1 MVSFSA
7 LIEILEHGLGIFQIN
22 KCLVAKPLLINVTQ
36 TNKHLNITT
45 FVCTLIANNV
55 LSTWIFTFKD
65 VIKISKLK
73 KEIRDCSRKE
83 GNKYPI
89 VNGYHPPAGIGYC

>member
-22 KCLVAKPLLINVTQ
+22 KGLVAKPLLINVTQ

-55 LSTWIFTFKD
+55 LHVSTWIFTFKD

-73 KEIRDCSRKE
+73 NKVRNCSKTE
-83 GNKYPI
+83 GNK
-89 VNGYHPPAGIGYC
+89 